1 MTYAEIGTMVGN
13 LVQEKND
20 AYGDSFN
27 KSGEIMRIL
36 YPMGIGTEQMD
47 DALAVVRIVDKLFRI
62 ATNGTAFGESPFL
75 DIAGYGVLGAER
87 HQMEDETKGTVP
99 T

>member
-1 MTYAEIGTMVGN
+1 MTYTEIGKQIGIV
-13 LVQEKND
+13 VQEKND

-27 KSGEIMRIL
+27 QSGKVMRIL
-36 YPMGIGTEQMD
+36 YPLGIKPEQMD

-62 ATNGTAFGESPFL
+62 ATNGTAFGESPFM

-87 HQMEDETKGTVP
+87 HQHDNDQGTVS